1 MEKFTGY
8 IIMKQ
13 YSSGSKS
20 DGNVAYLY
28 ISPNKIYKLY
38 RAEVLPLLDTYFDEY
53 HLKSVMVSGVF
64 HQRIRSIKV
73 DSIELIEDPFSI
85 QSGNEEQLP
94 ND

>member
-1 MEKFTGY
+1 MEKFIGY